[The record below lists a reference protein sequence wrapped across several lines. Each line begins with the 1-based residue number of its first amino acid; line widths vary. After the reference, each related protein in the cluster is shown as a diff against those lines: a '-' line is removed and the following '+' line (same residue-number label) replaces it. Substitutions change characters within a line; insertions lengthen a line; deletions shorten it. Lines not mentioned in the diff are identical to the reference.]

1 MNITFFKGIATG
13 IILSLPFGPVG
24 LYCMEKTLTEGKK
37 DGFST
42 ALGMVTSDVVYGLIA
57 FFFINQAEEFILRYE
72 LFFKG
77 LVGLCLVILGIKKLR
92 APVVIKKPT
101 KINKY
106 NIQNYFSGFFLSVI
120 NVTGIV
126 TIIFI
131 SKITRQSVVGDADNY
146 LLLAGGIGTAG
157 VVSWFINVQVLTYFK
172 RFITDNLLI
181 KLSKISSFIIL
192 TFGIAALG
200 YIIVSLI

>member
-1 MNITFFKGIATG
+1 M
-13 IILSLPFGPVG
+13 SLPFGPVG

-77 LVGLCLVILGIKKLR
+77 LVGLCPVILGIKKLR
-92 APVVIKKPT
+92 TPVVIKKPT

-131 SKITRQSVVGDADNY
+131 YTLLSVVGDADNY

-157 VVSWFINVQVLTYFK
+157 IVSWFINVQVLTYFK
-172 RFITDNLLI
+172 RFVTDDLLI

-192 TFGIAALG
+192 TFGIIALG

>member
-92 APVVIKKPT
+92 TSVVIKKPT

-131 SKITRQSVVGDADNY
+131 YTLLSVVGDADNY

-157 VVSWFINVQVLTYFK
+157 VISWFINVQVLTYFK
-172 RFITDNLLI
+172 RFVTDDLLI

-192 TFGIAALG
+192 TFGIIALG
-200 YIIVSLI
+200 YIIVSLF

>member
-92 APVVIKKPT
+92 TPVVIKKPT

-126 TIIFI
+126 IIIFI
-131 SKITRQSVVGDADNY
+131 YTLLSVVGDADNY

-157 VVSWFINVQVLTYFK
+157 VISWFINVQVLTYFK
-172 RFITDNLLI
+172 RFVTDDLLI

-192 TFGIAALG
+192 TFGIIALG

>member
-37 DGFST
+37 DGFLM

-92 APVVIKKPT
+92 TPVVIKKTT

-131 SKITRQSVVGDADNY
+131 YTLLSVVGDADNY

-157 VVSWFINVQVLTYFK
+157 VISWFINVQVLTYFK
-172 RFITDNLLI
+172 RFVTDDLLI

-192 TFGIAALG
+192 TFGIIALG
-200 YIIVSLI
+200 YIIVNLI

>member
-92 APVVIKKPT
+92 TPVVIKKPT

-131 SKITRQSVVGDADNY
+131 YTLLSVVGDADNY

-192 TFGIAALG
+192 TFGIIALG

>member
-57 FFFINQAEEFILRYE
+57 FFFINQSEEFILRYE

-92 APVVIKKPT
+92 TSVVIKKPT

-131 SKITRQSVVGDADNY
+131 YTLLSVVGDADNY

-157 VVSWFINVQVLTYFK
+157 VISWFINVQVLTYFK
-172 RFITDNLLI
+172 RFVTDDLLI

-192 TFGIAALG
+192 TFGIIALG

>member
-1 MNITFFKGIATG
+1 
-13 IILSLPFGPVG
+13 
-24 LYCMEKTLTEGKK
+24 MEKTLTEGKR

-42 ALGMVTSDVVYGLIA
+42 ALGMVTSDVVYGLVA
-57 FFFINQAEEFILRYE
+57 FFFINQAEDFILRYE
-72 LFFKG
+72 FFFKA
-77 LVGLCLVILGIKKLR
+77 LVGVCLIILGIKKLKT
-92 APVVIKKPT
+92 PVVIKKPT
-101 KINKY
+101 KVNKY
-106 NIQNYFSGFFLSVI
+106 NIQNYLSGFFLSII

-131 SKITRQSVVGDADNY
+131 YTLLSVVGDADNY

-172 RFITDNLLI
+172 RFITDDLLI
-181 KLSKISSFIIL
+181 KLSKLASFIIL